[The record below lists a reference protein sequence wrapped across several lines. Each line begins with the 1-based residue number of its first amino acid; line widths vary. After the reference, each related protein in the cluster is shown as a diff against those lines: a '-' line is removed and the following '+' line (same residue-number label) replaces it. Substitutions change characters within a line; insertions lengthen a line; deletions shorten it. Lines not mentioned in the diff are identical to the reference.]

1 VHVSNNSDP
10 TSELIAIIG
19 EIWCELIGIDEVGPD
34 DRLLD
39 IGGNS
44 LIATMTG
51 NRIELLEGVRPT
63 MEVLMTSTLSEL
75 AAEYVRLRQAVAR

>member
-1 VHVSNNSDP
+1 MSNNSDP